1 MRLFV
6 AIIETDNGDGI
17 WILETNN
24 SLKMGAYLVGGG
36 RGIKDGLSFSGKCG
50 SLLLKM
56 GAYLVG
62 GGREIKDGLSFSG
75 KCGSRWMK
83 KGD

>member
-17 WILETNN
+17 WILETKN
-24 SLKMGAYLVGGG
+24 S
-36 RGIKDGLSFSGKCG
+36 
-50 SLLLKM
+50 LKM